1 MSLLH
6 GFMITRKSE
15 VMLFEVY
22 KNDIRMMY
30 TDDEECIPS
39 NDIIKNMKA
48 AGYKVLLDGK
58 IYKTK

>member
-1 MSLLH
+1 
-6 GFMITRKSE
+6 
-15 VMLFEVY
+15 MLFEVY

-30 TDDEECIPS
+30 TDDEECIPA